1 MKTLLIQQATVV
13 DSKSPHHLET
23 VDLFIED
30 GQITQIGEL
39 GSIAAEHTL
48 ALENCHV
55 SVGWFDP
62 LVSIGSPGYEERET
76 LENGIQTALK
86 SGFTTIGLQPVSD
99 PIMDNRAAVGHMVQ
113 ATQNTPLEVLPL
125 GSLSAGQ
132 QGDQLA
138 ALYEMHQAGAV
149 GFTDVKKTVAN
160 PNLLK
165 IALQYTQNFKGL
177 IFSHPQDPHLSTNGV
192 MHEGHT
198 STQLGL
204 VGIPSVAESA
214 QIARDIALLE
224 YTQGKLHIP
233 FVSTAEGVELI
244 REAKK
249 KGLHISCSVGLP
261 HLWFT
266 DEDLNNFD
274 SNFKLYPPLRSKK
287 DRNALRQGLKE
298 GVIDGVS
305 AMHEPMNIE
314 NKAVEFEYAAPGSV
328 GLEAFFGILLQI
340 FPLQECIHFLTR
352 GRAIFG
358 LEIPSIR
365 KGEAANLSLF
375 NPESKWKLSTAELHS
390 SSKNCAFIDQ
400 PMRGRVYGT
409 FHRNTL
415 TQNFE

>member
-1 MKTLLIQQATVV
+1 M
-13 DSKSPHHLET
+13 
-23 VDLFIED
+23 
-30 GQITQIGEL
+30 
-39 GSIAAEHTL
+39 
-48 ALENCHV
+48 
-55 SVGWFDP
+55 
-62 LVSIGSPGYEERET
+62 
-76 LENGIQTALK
+76 
-86 SGFTTIGLQPVSD
+86 
-99 PIMDNRAAVGHMVQ
+99 
-113 ATQNTPLEVLPL
+113 
-125 GSLSAGQ
+125 
-132 QGDQLA
+132 
-138 ALYEMHQAGAV
+138 
-149 GFTDVKKTVAN
+149 
-160 PNLLK
+160 
-165 IALQYTQNFKGL
+165 
-177 IFSHPQDPHLSTNGV
+177 
-192 MHEGHT
+192 
-198 STQLGL
+198 
-204 VGIPSVAESA
+204 
-214 QIARDIALLE
+214 
-224 YTQGKLHIP
+224 
-233 FVSTAEGVELI
+233 
-244 REAKK
+244 
-249 KGLHISCSVGLP
+249 
-261 HLWFT
+261 WFT